1 MFKLQVD
8 IKLVGECFFPNT
20 GMYICM
26 HTETNNPATRKHNVF
41 GPIYGMGGKPITLKK
56 HLK

>member
-1 MFKLQVD
+1 
-8 IKLVGECFFPNT
+8 
-20 GMYICM
+20 M